1 MIAELIQTV
10 KEEKK
15 LLASVIVASNGLSKK
30 DKVLSRYG
38 LEDNQIEDFDYGS
51 KVDEQLNQFCQR
63 KIVENT
69 TEEECFMSAWEKLGF
84 ENRNLMVKKLKA
96 FGEISLAERLADKV
110 VMFSDILKLSD
121 SVIKKFLEKS
131 ENGILT
137 LALKDICGDYFS
149 VEAQDKIREKIYAN
163 LEQGKMELL
172 KEDLYFM
179 GPVRKVDILE
189 ARRNI
194 CGKLKGIIFDEKG

>member
-84 ENRNLMVKKLKA
+84 AERNLLVQKLETL
-96 FGEISLAERLADKV
+96 GEEDLALRLSEKV
-110 VMFSDILKLSD
+110 VMFSDILKLPD
-121 SVIKKFLEKS
+121 SVIKVLLEK
-131 ENGILT
+131 IDYTVLKC
-137 LALKDICGDYFS
+137 ALCIIHADSLFPF
-149 VEAQDKIREKIYAN
+149 VLEKIKEKIYAN
-163 LEQGKMELL
+163 MEHSKVEVF
-172 KEDLYFM
+172 KEDLHFM
-179 GPVRKVDILE
+179 GPVRKRDIIE
-189 ARRNI
+189 ARREVCRSI
-194 CGKLKGIIFDEKG
+194 SALII

>member
-15 LLASVIVASNGLSKK
+15 LLASVIADSKGLSKK

-38 LEDNQIEDFDYGS
+38 LSENQIEEFDYDG
-51 KVDEQLNQFCQR
+51 KVNENLNQFCQK
-63 KIVENT
+63 KILKNT
-69 TEEECFMSAWEKLGF
+69 TEEESFMTAWEKLSF

>member
-15 LLASVIVASNGLSKK
+15 LLASVIVASKGLSKK

-38 LEDNQIEDFDYGS
+38 LEDNQIKDFDYGS

-84 ENRNLMVKKLKA
+84 AERNLLVQKLETL
-96 FGEISLAERLADKV
+96 GEEDLVARLSEKV
-110 VMFSDILKLSD
+110 VMFSDILKLPD
-121 SVIKKFLEKS
+121 SVIKNLLEK
-131 ENGILT
+131 IDCTVLKC
-137 LALKDICGDYFS
+137 ALCIIRADSLFPF
-149 VEAQDKIREKIYAN
+149 VLEKIKEKIYAN
-163 LEQGKMELL
+163 MEHSKVEVF
-172 KEDLYFM
+172 KEDLHFM
-179 GPVRKVDILE
+179 GPVRKRDIIE
-189 ARRNI
+189 ARREVCRSI
-194 CGKLKGIIFDEKG
+194 SELII